1 MLWQIKGNKL
11 QANEKRI
18 HQVKPV
24 VLRIKTQHFV
34 DSFQLSYF
42 PSVPRGLFVCLSKQG
57 LKVPTIKEYRYVT
70 EKNLHFSNEDGGQLV
85 SYQKLQYFIFEIV
98 SVQEA

>member
-1 MLWQIKGNKL
+1 M
-11 QANEKRI
+11 
-18 HQVKPV
+18 
-24 VLRIKTQHFV
+24 

-57 LKVPTIKEYRYVT
+57 LKVPTIKKYRYVT
-70 EKNLHFSNEDGGQLV
+70 EKNLHFGNEDGGQLV

-98 SVQEA
+98 LVQEA

>member
-1 MLWQIKGNKL
+1 M
-11 QANEKRI
+11 
-18 HQVKPV
+18 
-24 VLRIKTQHFV
+24 

-42 PSVPRGLFVCLSKQG
+42 PSEPRGLFVCLSKQG

-70 EKNLHFSNEDGGQLV
+70 EKNLNFSNEDGGQLV
-85 SYQKLQYFIFEIV
+85 SYQNLQYFIFEIV